1 MATPKSFSNKKIIL
15 VGSILL
21 LVISAGCI
29 TIFKQPP
36 NELNLPVPFS
46 TQAPT
51 GNWANNEACEET
63 SAIMAE
69 AYLNGN
75 TQETLEADV
84 VQDGITT
91 LIAWENDHLKYNE
104 NTGARDT
111 ATMIENTLNLKTTI
125 KEDFTE
131 GDLKTALSNNAVLL
145 LPLNAQ
151 SLDPSNYPDLHPT
164 YHMVVIRG
172 YKDHTFFVND
182 PGTSKG
188 KNNAYTFEEIHNFAA
203 DWNQETQKI
212 DTNKKVVIVVFKF

>member
-1 MATPKSFSNKKIIL
+1 MSIKKNLINNKIIIL
-15 VGSILL
+15 GSISL
-21 LVISAGCI
+21 LVIGAGCMFA
-29 TIFKQPP
+29 FKQPP
-36 NELNLPVPFS
+36 TELNLPVPFS

-63 SAIMAE
+63 SAIMAS
-69 AYLNGN
+69 AYLNGS
-75 TQETLEADV
+75 TQEDLPADM
-84 VQDGITT
+84 VQEEISRLIT
-91 LIAWENDHLKYNE
+91 WENEHFKYNT

-111 ATMIENTLNLKTTI
+111 AAMIENNLNLKTTI

-131 GDLKTALSNNAVLL
+131 GDLKMALTNNAVLL

-172 YKDHTFFVND
+172 YKDHTFYIND

-203 DWNQETQKI
+203 DWNQETKKI
-212 DTNKKVVIVVFKF
+212 DTTKKLVIVVSK